1 MPVPNTSGRSR
12 QNEFLFAGNGFN
24 TAVPPK
30 VLALT
35 GTIQYDLWK
44 NVLSR
49 LEVRWDHQANGGP
62 GFWGGNFGEGGGG
75 GPDKHNYWLIAANI
89 IYKF

>member
-1 MPVPNTSGRSR
+1 
-12 QNEFLFAGNGFN
+12 
-24 TAVPPK
+24 
-30 VLALT
+30 VLAAT

-49 LEVRWDHQANGGP
+49 LEVRWDHALDSGNAFGGSAP
-62 GFWGGNFGEGGGG
+62 TPVGTDSLKRNNFMV
-75 GPDKHNYWLIAANI
+75 AANL

>member
-1 MPVPNTSGRSR
+1 V
-12 QNEFLFAGNGFN
+12 F
-24 TAVPPK
+24 
-30 VLALT
+30 ALT

-49 LEVRWDHQANGGP
+49 LEVRWDHAADGLPAYGGDLGSATPAP
-62 GFWGGNFGEGGGG
+62 GKKNA
-75 GPDKHNYWLIAANI
+75 LLVAANI